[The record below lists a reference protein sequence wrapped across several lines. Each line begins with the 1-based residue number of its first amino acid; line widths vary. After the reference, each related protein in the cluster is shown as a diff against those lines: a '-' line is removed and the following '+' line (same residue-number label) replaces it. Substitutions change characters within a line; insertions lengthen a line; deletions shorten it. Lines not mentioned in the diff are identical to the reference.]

1 MDQAPSRCFE
11 GLVMRYPS
19 DQKARAKQAI
29 LQAGARALRTNGFN
43 GIGVDGLAASAG
55 VTSGAFYSNFS
66 NKEALLEEVI
76 ETCVGEPFIDS
87 ESGSLAE
94 RQDRLKE
101 WLAMYISADHR
112 ADPASGCVMPTLSAD
127 VARSNPQIRAAY
139 KRKMLEL
146 VRKMSNVLDG
156 ARPDR
161 EKRAWSIIAMMVGA
175 IAISRAMADGEEADH
190 VLDSALQSATALIV
204 PKQIPRDSR
213 TSSRR

>member
-1 MDQAPSRCFE
+1 
-11 GLVMRYPS
+11 MRYPS
-19 DQKARAKQAI
+19 DQKAKAKEAI

-66 NKEALLEEVI
+66 NKEALLEQVV
-76 ETCVGEPFIDS
+76 ETCLGEPFIDS

-94 RQDRLKE
+94 RQQRLKE

-139 KRKMLEL
+139 ERRMLAL
-146 VRKMSNVLDG
+146 VDKMSNVLDG
-156 ARPDR
+156 EGPDR
-161 EKRAWSIIAMMVGA
+161 ERRAWSIIALMIGA
-175 IAISRAMADGEEADH
+175 IAISRAMPDGEAADQA
-190 VLDSALQSATALIV
+190 LDAALQTATALIA
-204 PKQIPRDSR
+204 PK
-213 TSSRR
+213 

>member
-1 MDQAPSRCFE
+1 
-11 GLVMRYPS
+11 MRYPS

-76 ETCVGEPFIDS
+76 ETCLGEPFIDS

-94 RQDRLKE
+94 RQQRLKE

-127 VARSNPQIRAAY
+127 VARSNPQIRDVY

-156 ARPDR
+156 AGPDR
-161 EKRAWSIIAMMVGA
+161 EKRAWSIIATMVGA
-175 IAISRAMADGEEADH
+175 IAISRAMADGEQADQ
-190 VLDSALQSATALIV
+190 VLDAALRTATALIDR
-204 PKQIPRDSR
+204 K
-213 TSSRR
+213 

>member
-1 MDQAPSRCFE
+1 
-11 GLVMRYPS
+11 MRYPS

-76 ETCVGEPFIDS
+76 ETCLGEPFIDS

-94 RQDRLKE
+94 RQQHLKE
-101 WLAMYISADHR
+101 WLAMYISAYHR
-112 ADPASGCVMPTLSAD
+112 TNPASGCVMPTLSAD

-139 KRKMLEL
+139 RRKMLAL
-146 VRKMSNVLDG
+146 VHKMSNVLGG
-156 ARPDR
+156 AGPDR
-161 EKRAWSIIAMMVGA
+161 EKRAWSIVALMVGA
-175 IAISRAMADGEEADH
+175 IAISRAMPDGKDADRALES
-190 VLDSALQSATALIV
+190 VLLTAIALVA
-204 PKQIPRDSR
+204 PK
-213 TSSRR
+213 

>member
-175 IAISRAMADGEEADH
+175 IAISRAMPDGEEADH
-190 VLDSALQSATALIV
+190 ALDSALQSATALIV
-204 PKQIPRDSR
+204 PKQIPRNSR

>member
-1 MDQAPSRCFE
+1 
-11 GLVMRYPS
+11 MRYPS
-19 DQKARAKQAI
+19 DQKAKAKEAI

-76 ETCVGEPFIDS
+76 ETCLGEPFMDS

-94 RQDRLKE
+94 RQQRLKE

-112 ADPASGCVMPTLSAD
+112 ADAASGCVMPTLSAD

-139 KRKMLEL
+139 RRKMLAL
-146 VRKMSNVLDG
+146 VHKMSNVLG
-156 ARPDR
+156 AAGSGR
-161 EKRAWSIIAMMVGA
+161 EERAWSIVAIMIGA
-175 IAISRAMADGEEADH
+175 ITISRAMADGEEADQ
-190 VLDSALQSATALIV
+190 VLDAALQTAIALIA
-204 PKQIPRDSR
+204 PKNN
-213 TSSRR
+213 

>member
-1 MDQAPSRCFE
+1 MDQARSRNCQR
-11 GLVMRYPS
+11 LVMRYPS

-66 NKEALLEEVI
+66 NKEALLEQVVEI
-76 ETCVGEPFIDS
+76 CLGEPFIDS

-94 RQDRLKE
+94 RQQRLKE

-127 VARSNPQIRAAY
+127 VARSNPQIRATY
-139 KRKMLEL
+139 ERRMLAL
-146 VRKMSNVLDG
+146 VDKMSNVLDG
-156 ARPDR
+156 EGPDR
-161 EKRAWSIIAMMVGA
+161 KRRAWSIIALMIGA
-175 IAISRAMADGEEADH
+175 IAISRAMPDGEAADEA
-190 VLDSALQSATALIV
+190 LDSALQTATALIA
-204 PKQIPRDSR
+204 PK
-213 TSSRR
+213 